1 MIRAAA
7 GAVLAVLLGVAVG
20 GADELKGTVK
30 SVDKDKNTITLTVDG
45 KETTYDVSKD
55 ASFVTT
61 STVPGKKGKTT
72 EKATPID
79 GGLGGVK
86 AGASVTVLTEKAD
99 DKESVTSVKVSDGAA
114 PAAKKKKKK
123 KTEE

>member
-7 GAVLAVLLGVAVG
+7 GAVLAVMLGVAVSA
-20 GADELKGTVK
+20 ADEVKGTVK

-45 KETTYDVSKD
+45 KETTFDVSKD

-61 STVPGKKGKTT
+61 STVPGKKGKTM

-86 AGASVTVLTEKAD
+86 AGATVTVLTEKID
-99 DKESVTSVKVSDGAA
+99 DKESVTSVKVSDGTATA
-114 PAAKKKKKK
+114 KQKKKKK
-123 KTEE
+123 E

>member
-7 GAVLAVLLGVAVG
+7 GAVLAAMLGVAVTA
-20 GADELKGTVK
+20 ADEVKGTVK

-45 KETTYDVSKD
+45 KETTFDVSKD

-86 AGASVTVLTEKAD
+86 VGASATVLTEKID

-114 PAAKKKKKK
+114 AAAKKKKKK
-123 KTEE
+123 KE

>member
-7 GAVLAVLLGVAVG
+7 GAVLAVMLGVAVSA
-20 GADELKGTVK
+20 ADEVKGTVK

-45 KETTYDVSKD
+45 KETTFDVSKD

-61 STVPGKKGKTT
+61 STVPGKKGKTM

-86 AGASVTVLTEKAD
+86 AGATVTVLTEKIE
-99 DKESVTSVKVSDGAA
+99 DKESVTSVKVSDGTATA
-114 PAAKKKKKK
+114 KQKKKKK
-123 KTEE
+123 E